1 MTSIVRFSRCNRKK
15 RKQAQE
21 TLCCTNAGCYRKEN
35 SCPGLHCGPL
45 IIAKTLHTVLF
56 AQPSRKAKQ
65 TEGSETLKGTMVP
78 PSPAP
83 LTQRQVRVNGQ
94 WSTDTPRAA
103 RPFSKT
109 LLPPQLRIGCPSAK
123 SKPDPSSRTPRYETK
138 RSPRASPAN
147 RAHRAHHGTVRARSC
162 RAIGGPRSWRSV
174 RSV

>member
-15 RKQAQE
+15 RKQSQE

-94 WSTDTPRAA
+94 LTLPERRDRSA
-103 RPFSKT
+103 RRSF
-109 LLPPQLRIGCPSAK
+109 LLNYVQDVPQLRANPTHRRAHRG
-123 SKPDPSSRTPRYETK
+123 TK
-138 RSPRASPAN
+138 RSEVHERRQPI
-147 RAHRAHHGTVRARSC
+147 ARIE
-162 RAIGGPRSWRSV
+162 RITGP
-174 RSV
+174 